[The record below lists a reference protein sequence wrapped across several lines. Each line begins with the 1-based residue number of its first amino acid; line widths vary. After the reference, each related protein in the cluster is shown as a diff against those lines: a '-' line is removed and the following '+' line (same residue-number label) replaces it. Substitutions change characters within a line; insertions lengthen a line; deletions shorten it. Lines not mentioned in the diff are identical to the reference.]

1 MRHYG
6 VRLNWRDE
14 NASVGSGRHVSG
26 TTRCSSGSEHWMFLN
41 TSYEDFRPLD
51 QLPAA
56 SPINSPPETGMIDEM
71 EHDGA
76 SLVVLSARGSQEG
89 HYQRPL
95 DSDTGLIR
103 PLSPFGLSSN
113 DFYLLQYFESWI
125 TPQCFLP
132 GAENVYCKVFI
143 PLCLT
148 GLGGPV
154 LSSVLAISANQLR
167 ILGRKEYGIA
177 TWSSYSKALTGLR
190 GRVREYANA
199 NTNAGGGGGGWEDI
213 LATSILLCFFNIS
226 ATCSDSWLAHA
237 RCARTILST
246 QSCSS
251 PLPQDLGE
259 LCGLA
264 WTYFA
269 THDVL
274 AGTASSLRYQRW
286 SLDHASNNVQH
297 INTLS
302 GCSNELLDLISETTE
317 MAESMARLN
326 GSEVQSPP
334 ASSTQLAQQR
344 DIVERRLHSLK
355 RLPSAH
361 LTLNTRLDE
370 ILLVAETKRLAALIY
385 FYGRVDGVL
394 LHQHPVNTLTSQF
407 CDMLGRISINTT
419 VLLWP
424 LFIIGTFGI
433 QPERD
438 EDRKVVLDRLMA
450 MQRTRQL
457 AHVKKA
463 RRVIE
468 GVWKARDLRAPHES
482 QSWDLMRGREG
493 TLSLT

>member
-6 VRLNWRDE
+6 VRLTWRAE
-14 NASVGSGRHVSG
+14 NASVGFGRRASGA
-26 TTRCSSGSEHWMFLN
+26 TRSSPSEDWMFLN
-41 TSYEDFRPLD
+41 TGYGDFRPLD
-51 QLPAA
+51 NLPAA
-56 SPINSPPETGMIDEM
+56 SPTNSPPETGSIDETKY
-71 EHDGA
+71 DSA
-76 SLVVLSARGSQEG
+76 SLGTLSARSSQNG
-89 HYQRPL
+89 HYPRPS
-95 DSDTGLIR
+95 DSDPAAIR

-113 DFYLLQYFESWI
+113 DFYLLQYFECWI

-167 ILGRKEYGIA
+167 ILGRKEYDIA
-177 TWSSYSKALTGLR
+177 TWTSYSKALTELR
-190 GRVREYANA
+190 DRVQKYASS
-199 NTNAGGGGGGWEDI
+199 GDGGWEDI

-251 PLPQDLGE
+251 GLPQDLGE

-302 GCSNELLDLISETTE
+302 GCSNELLDLISETSE

-326 GSEVQSPP
+326 GSEVQFPP

-355 RLPSAH
+355 QLPSSQM
-361 LTLNTRLDE
+361 TLNIRLDE

-394 LHQHPVNTLTSQF
+394 PHQHPVNNLTSKF
-407 CDMLGRISINTT
+407 CDMLDRISINTT

-424 LFIIGTFGI
+424 LFIVGTFGI
-433 QPERD
+433 QPEKD

-468 GVWKARDLRAPHES
+468 AVWKARDLRAAHES

>member
-1 MRHYG
+1 
-6 VRLNWRDE
+6 
-14 NASVGSGRHVSG
+14 
-26 TTRCSSGSEHWMFLN
+26 MFLN

-51 QLPAA
+51 HSPAA
-56 SPINSPPETGMIDEM
+56 SPTNSPPETGMIDETQL
-71 EHDGA
+71 DSA
-76 SLVVLSARGSQEG
+76 SLVTLSATRSHDG
-89 HYQRPL
+89 HYQRPS
-95 DSDTGLIR
+95 DSEIAAIR

-148 GLGGPV
+148 GCGGPV

-177 TWSSYSKALTGLR
+177 TWTSYSKALTELR
-190 GRVREYANA
+190 GRVQKY
-199 NTNAGGGGGGWEDI
+199 AGGGDGGWEDI

-251 PLPQDLGE
+251 GLPQDLGE

-286 SLDHASNNVQH
+286 SLDHASNHVQH

-302 GCSNELLDLISETTE
+302 GCSNELLDLISETSE
-317 MAESMARLN
+317 MAESMARLDV
-326 GSEVQSPP
+326 SEVQSPS
-334 ASSTQLAQQR
+334 ASATQLVQQR
-344 DIVERRLHSLK
+344 DILERRLHLLK
-355 RLPSAH
+355 QLPSAQ
-361 LTLNTRLDE
+361 LTLNPRLDE
-370 ILLVAETKRLAALIY
+370 ILLLAETKRLAALIY

-394 LHQHPVNTLTSQF
+394 PHQHPVNSLTSKF
-407 CDMLGRISINTT
+407 CDLLGRISINTT

-424 LFIIGTFGI
+424 LFIVGTFGI
-433 QPERD
+433 QSEKD

-468 GVWKARDLRAPHES
+468 AVWKTRDLRAAHES
-482 QSWDLMRGREG
+482 QSWDLVRGREG

>member
-1 MRHYG
+1 MRH
-6 VRLNWRDE
+6 
-14 NASVGSGRHVSG
+14 RHVCG
-26 TTRCSSGSEHWMFLN
+26 ATRSSSPPEDWMFLN
-41 TSYEDFRPLD
+41 TGYGDFRAID
-51 QLPAA
+51 HSPAA
-56 SPINSPPETGMIDEM
+56 SPTNSSPETGLTDETG
-71 EHDGA
+71 HDSA
-76 SLVVLSARGSQEG
+76 SLVTLSARSSQDG
-89 HYQRPL
+89 HYQRPS
-95 DSDTGLIR
+95 DSEIAAIR

-177 TWSSYSKALTGLR
+177 TWTSYSKALTELR
-190 GRVREYANA
+190 ARVRKYANA
-199 NTNAGGGGGGWEDI
+199 NTGGSGSGWEDI

-237 RCARTILST
+237 RCARTILSA
-246 QSCSS
+246 QACNSG
-251 PLPQDLGE
+251 LPQDLGD

-302 GCSNELLDLISETTE
+302 GCSNELLDLISETSE

-326 GSEVQSPP
+326 GSEVQCPP
-334 ASSTQLAQQR
+334 VSSTQLAQQR

-355 RLPSAH
+355 QLPSAQE
-361 LTLNTRLDE
+361 TLNSRFDE
-370 ILLVAETKRLAALIY
+370 ILLLAETKRLAALIY

-394 LHQHPVNTLTSQF
+394 PHQHPVNNLTSKF
-407 CDMLGRISINTT
+407 CDLLERISINTT

-433 QPERD
+433 QPEKD

-468 GVWKARDLRAPHES
+468 AVWKARDLRAPHES
-482 QSWDLMRGREG
+482 QSWDLVRGREG
-493 TLSLT
+493 SLSLT